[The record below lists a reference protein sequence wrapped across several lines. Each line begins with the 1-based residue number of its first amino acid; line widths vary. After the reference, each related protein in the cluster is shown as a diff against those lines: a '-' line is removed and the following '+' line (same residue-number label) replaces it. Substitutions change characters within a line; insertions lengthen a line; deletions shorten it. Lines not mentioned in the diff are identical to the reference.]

1 MTSLRHAVFDTAA
14 GPCGLAWTG
23 SGLARFQL
31 PADDA
36 AATEAALTRRIASTR
51 APPPPAVEALI
62 DAVRRYFDGAPET
75 FADVPLDTA
84 VEDETHRK
92 IYAATRALPWG
103 TTTTYGAL
111 AARLGLG
118 REAAR
123 DIGVAMSRNPVPLI
137 VPCHRVLAAG
147 GALGGFSAPGGAVT
161 KRLML
166 RLEGVPLPPEQ
177 PSFLL

>member
-1 MTSLRHAVFDTAA
+1 MRHTVFDTAA
-14 GPCGLAWTG
+14 GPCGLAWTS

-36 AATEAALTRRIASTR
+36 ASTEAALTRHIASTR
-51 APPPPAVEALI
+51 AAPPPAVEALI
-62 DAVRRYFDGAPET
+62 EAVRRYFTGAPET
-75 FADVPLDTA
+75 FEDIPLDTD
-84 VEDETHRK
+84 VPDETQRK

-103 TTTTYGAL
+103 TTTTYGGL
-111 AARLGLG
+111 ATQLGLG

-166 RLEGVPLPPEQ
+166 KLEGVPLPPEQ
-177 PSFLL
+177 GSFLL